1 MLQGSWAGKKQPS
14 GKRGTFRGRSG
25 GALPRRGALKAQ
37 LGSRADT
44 DTRSVVCRRGAVPVP
59 HTQPLAAGK
68 SMGSCSLAVL
78 TGHLGAPQAL
88 HLCSLFL
95 HSFLLLSVSGSAP
108 VALTSCTVTQDA
120 SGSLPWSTAVWG
132 RRARIPL
139 GPRGQGGLGNERKEA
154 LVIEEVILQQLV
166 CDGSNKQ
173 QALCPES

>member
-1 MLQGSWAGKKQPS
+1 M
-14 GKRGTFRGRSG
+14 FRGCAASEGGSKGSAGVSG
-25 GALPRRGALKAQ
+25 RHRYPQRGVQEGSGACPSHTALGCGEIHGFV
-37 LGSRADT
+37 LSG
-44 DTRSVVCRRGAVPVP
+44 P
-59 HTQPLAAGK
+59 
-68 SMGSCSLAVL
+68 VL

-139 GPRGQGGLGNERKEA
+139 GPRGQGGLGNERKKA

>member
-1 MLQGSWAGKKQPS
+1 MLQGSWAGRKPS

-25 GALPRRGALKAQ
+25 GAASEGGSKGSAGVSGRRRCPQRGVQEGSSACPSHTALGCGEIHGFVLPG
-37 LGSRADT
+37 
-44 DTRSVVCRRGAVPVP
+44 P
-59 HTQPLAAGK
+59 
-68 SMGSCSLAVL
+68 VL

-108 VALTSCTVTQDA
+108 VALTSCTVTPDA

-139 GPRGQGGLGNERKEA
+139 GPGGQGGLGNERKEA

-166 CDGSNKQ
+166 WDGSNKQ